1 MEKHPIRI
9 LHTEGMAVH
18 TIIIRLLI
26 VEKGF
31 FRKILQAT
39 LVNPHPVPH
48 PVAWCDT
55 AIDQIGIDFIFDYLN
70 GKRRISKPS
79 VIFAY
84 IDPDRKVPSN
94 RCVQQPTPLLLRD
107 LERTVIR
114 IHPYLLIF
122 AGE

>member
-1 MEKHPIRI
+1 
-9 LHTEGMAVH
+9 MAVH

-84 IDPDRKVPSN
+84 IDPDRKVPPTDASN
-94 RCVQQPTPLLLRD
+94 SRRHFFSGIWKEPLS
-107 LERTVIR
+107 EFTR
-114 IHPYLLIF
+114 IC
-122 AGE
+122 